1 MKHRRY
7 HFDSVNPNT
16 TQPKGKTNM
25 QTLEQPKLENITLY
39 YREGSSDKIYQCS
52 IKPQGDLFVVN
63 FAYGRRGS
71 TLNTGTKT
79 SSPVEYD
86 EAKAIYDKLVQ
97 EKKAKGYTEGENG
110 TPYTSGDSDKQ
121 SSGLLPQLL
130 NPIDEKTVDILLH
143 DPNWCLQEKFDGRHL
158 LIRKQGAV
166 IHGINKKGIIVG
178 LPLPVFNAVQQ
189 FNVDLVLDGES
200 IGDVFHCFDILE
212 LDGVGLQNR
221 SYRQR
226 LVSLMNLLASFQQ
239 TAIRHVETHYTKQQ
253 KLWAFDELKSA
264 KKEGAVFKRL
274 DAPYKPGRP
283 NSGGT
288 QLKHKFYATLS
299 AVVAKINQ
307 QRSVEIRL
315 LNGEGWIPCGNVT
328 IPANHQIPKVGQVVE
343 VRYLYAHRQS
353 NVLYQPTYL
362 GPRDD
367 VEQAECLLTQVKYKP
382 QEEAC

>member
-1 MKHRRY
+1 
-7 HFDSVNPNT
+7 
-16 TQPKGKTNM
+16 M
-25 QTLEQPKLENITLY
+25 QTLEQPTLENITLY
-39 YREGSSDKIYQCS
+39 YREGTSDKVYQCAIEPAS
-52 IKPQGDLFVVN
+52 ERFVVN

-79 SSPVEYD
+79 SSPVDYD

-110 TPYTSGDSDKQ
+110 TPYTNSTSDQ
-121 SSGLLPQLL
+121 QPSGLLPQLL
-130 NPIDEKTVDILLH
+130 NPIDEKTVNILLH
-143 DPNWCLQEKFDGRHL
+143 DPNWCMQEKFDGRHL
-158 LIRKQGAV
+158 LIRKQGAE
-166 IHGINKKGIIVG
+166 IQGINKKGLIVG
-178 LPLPVFNAVQQ
+178 LPLPVFQAVQQ
-189 FNVDLVLDGES
+189 LNFDLVLDGES
-200 IGDVFHCFDILE
+200 IGDVFHCFDILA

-221 SYRQR
+221 PYRQR
-226 LVSLMNLLASFQQ
+226 LVSLLNLLGSVQQ
-239 TAIRHVETHYTKQQ
+239 RAIRYVETHFKKDQ
-253 KLWAFDELKSA
+253 KLRAFDELKSA

-299 AVVAKINQ
+299 AVVARINK

-328 IPANHQIPKVGQVVE
+328 IPSNHTIPQVGQVIE

-367 VEQAECLLTQVKYKP
+367 VEQAECLLNQIKYKSE
-382 QEEAC
+382 EEAC

>member
-1 MKHRRY
+1 
-7 HFDSVNPNT
+7 
-16 TQPKGKTNM
+16 
-25 QTLEQPKLENITLY
+25 LY
-39 YREGSSDKIYQCS
+39 YREGTSDKIYQCS
-52 IKPQGDLFVVN
+52 IESKGDLFVVN

-79 SSPVEYD
+79 SSPVDYD
-86 EAKAIYDKLVQ
+86 EAKAIYDKLVK
-97 EKKAKGYTEGENG
+97 EKMAKGYTEGETG
-110 TPYTSGDSDKQ
+110 TPYTSTNNGSEKQ
-121 SSGLLPQLL
+121 PSGLLPQLL

-143 DPNWCLQEKFDGRHL
+143 DPYWCLQEKFDGRHL
-158 LIRKQGAV
+158 LIRKKGTE
-166 IHGINKKGIIVG
+166 IHGINKKGFIVG
-178 LPLPVFNAVQQ
+178 LPLPVFEAVRQ
-189 FNVDLVLDGES
+189 FNVDLIFDGES
-200 IGDVFHCFDILE
+200 IGDVFHCFDILA

-226 LVSLMNLLASFQQ
+226 LACLMDLLARFQQ
-239 TAIRHVETHYTKQQ
+239 TAIRYVETHFTKPQ
-253 KLWAFDELKSA
+253 KLRAFDELKSA

-274 DAPYKPGRP
+274 DAPYRPGRP

-299 AVVAKINQ
+299 AVVSKVNK

-328 IPANHQIPKVGQVVE
+328 IPANHQIPAVGQVVE

-367 VEQAECLLTQVKYKP
+367 VEQAECLLSQIKYKP
-382 QEEAC
+382 EEETIT